1 MKEIVKIV
9 LSLTAVCVAAA
20 LILGAVFAKTE
31 HIRKENEEKL
41 REETIQSLLGYG
53 TGVKKPGDLKV
64 FDVHRY
70 VITDEKG
77 TTVLGYLL
85 PLKEK
90 GFALAEIDLS
100 GKPGKVIPVTADAA
114 QLAERSSR
122 DQVIMGVLPKGSKAT
137 YAETLS
143 IANLGD
149 KRLGYVVPG
158 VTQGFKEAIKMMV
171 SLDPDFNVTG
181 VAIVEAKEDPGLGA
195 EIQQDYFRN
204 QFVGKTME
212 LLKTLKVIKEPLP
225 TDYLDVLEPE
235 KAKRKGLSQDQIRE
249 IKQKHAKDDIYALT
263 GATISSRA
271 VTNGVKDTVR
281 KVVYRLDILTGA
293 LKQENLR
300 VAF

>member
-1 MKEIVKIV
+1 MKEILKIV

-53 TGVKKPGDLKV
+53 TGVKKPGDLNI

-90 GFALAEIDLS
+90 GFALVEIDLS
-100 GKPGKVIPVTADAA
+100 GKPGKIMPVTADAA

-122 DQVIMGVLPKGSKAT
+122 DQVINGVLPKGSKAT

-158 VTQGFKEAIKMMV
+158 VTQGFKTFIKLMV
-171 SLDPDFNVTG
+171 SLNPDFTVTG
-181 VAIVEAKEDPGLGA
+181 IAITESEEDPGLGA

-204 QFVGKTME
+204 QFVGKTVE
-212 LLKTLKVIKEPLP
+212 ILKGLKVVKEPLP
-225 TDYLDVLEPE
+225 TDYLDVLEP
-235 KAKRKGLSQDQIRE
+235 AKVKKEHFTPDQIRAVKE
-249 IKQKHAKDDIYALT
+249 KHFKDDIYALT

-281 KVVYRLDILTGA
+281 KFVYRLDILTDA
-293 LKQENLR
+293 LKQENIR